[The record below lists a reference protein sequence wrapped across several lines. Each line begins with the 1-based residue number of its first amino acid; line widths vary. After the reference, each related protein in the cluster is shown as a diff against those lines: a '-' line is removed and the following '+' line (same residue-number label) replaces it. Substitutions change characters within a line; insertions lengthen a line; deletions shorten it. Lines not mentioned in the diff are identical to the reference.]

1 MTEARS
7 AVRWAIVGVHGLYAG
22 QWPRRRD
29 AIQTHP
35 RDLGKTWDEC
45 RNKGDSA
52 IKVTITWAALTA
64 RRGR

>member
-7 AVRWAIVGVHGLYAG
+7 AVRWAIVGVHGLYEG
-22 QWPRRRD
+22 QWQRRRD
-29 AIQTHP
+29 AIQTHT

-45 RNKGDSA
+45 RNKGDRA
-52 IKVTITWAALTA
+52 IKVTITGAALTA